1 MFGQGFNVG
10 ILATYAVAD
19 PTITLV
25 SRTDTTITF
34 TIKNNDSAEAVI
46 NYEQGDSTPDATQV
60 TIAAGAT
67 SSNLSISS
75 LSEGTSYTI
84 YAQATITNITSS
96 AVVSLSA
103 TTLSWQTLGSEYDKS
118 DNSSSP
124 FGTYLGTT
132 WWMPVFNNSSV
143 SATNWQLI
151 ATSQKGDASNE
162 YWTRLHVED
171 SGGTTYNDDD
181 DVTVSMSGYITTY
194 INNPSNAL
202 ENDSNFAASI
212 SAGNHVGSAV
222 NLQFSS
228 AVTLN
233 KLWIRTSYT
242 KIDGMTLKYLG

>member
-19 PTITLV
+19 PTMTLV
-25 SRTDTTITF
+25 SRTDTTIVF
-34 TIKNNDSAEAVI
+34 TIRNNDGAEAVI
-46 NYEQGDSTPDATQV
+46 NWELTDQTPDANSV
-60 TIAAGAT
+60 TLAAGAT
-67 SSNLSISS
+67 SSNITISS
-75 LSEGTSYTI
+75 LTAGTSYNI
-84 YAQATITNITSS
+84 YSQATITDITSS
-96 AVVSLSA
+96 AVIGLSTA
-103 TTLSWQTLGSEYDKS
+103 TLSWQTLGSEYDKS
-118 DNSSSP
+118 SGSSIRGTYNSS
-124 FGTYLGTT
+124 T
-132 WWMPVFNNSSV
+132 WFMPVFNNSSV

-151 ATSQKGDASNE
+151 ATSQTGAASNE
-162 YWTRLHVED
+162 YWTRLHIED
-171 SGGTTYNDDD
+171 NGGTTYNDDD

-212 SAGNHVGSAV
+212 GAGNHVGSAV

-233 KLWIRTSYT
+233 KLWIRTGYT